1 MGLVDDIFK
10 NINQGIS
17 EIKDKSQEVMQSISL
32 SSRINSLEAK
42 KTACLVNIGQL
53 VYDKYEKGDEVSEEL
68 LKEKVKEIAGIE
80 SEIKQ
85 ARAELEGLKTDPEA
99 PRSQKAAAAAG
110 YKPTPGF
117 VCPHC
122 QAPAN
127 SNKYY
132 CVSCGGSLKEASQG
146 CCAEGNG
153 DKTESEA
160 EA

>member
-17 EIKDKSQEVMQSISL
+17 DIKDKSQEVMQSISL

-42 KTACLVNIGQL
+42 KTAVLVNIGQL

-68 LKEKVKEIAGIE
+68 LKDKVKEVAE
-80 SEIKQ
+80 FEKEIRL
-85 ARAELEGLKTDPEA
+85 AREELEGLKTDPEA

-127 SNKYY
+127 ANKYY
-132 CVSCGGSLKEASQG
+132 CVACGGSLKETASG

-153 DKTESEA
+153 DKTEVEV
-160 EA
+160 